1 MEFHI
6 AIGATLPDLVRIDE
20 SLRAMDPA
28 ALADID
34 GATLRVATSLGA
46 AELQFLLAAA
56 GYPIASD
63 QLTQLPSICCGG
75 CSG

>member
-6 AIGATLPDLVRIDE
+6 AIGATLPDLAHIDE
-20 SLRAMDPA
+20 SLRAVDPA
-28 ALADID
+28 ALVDID
-34 GATLRVATSLGA
+34 NETLRVATSLGA
-46 AELQFLLAAA
+46 SELQCLLAAA
-56 GYPIASD
+56 GYPIVSR

>member
-6 AIGATLPDLVRIDE
+6 ASGATLPDLVRIDE

-46 AELQFLLAAA
+46 SELHFLLAAA
-56 GYPIASD
+56 GYRIASS